1 MGNRLDNG
9 LGAANNVTRGKHAGD
24 IGHAVF
30 VNDEETTEG
39 GCNLSLLGEGACR
52 ALTDCEN
59 NGVSLDIVAR
69 KHIFFINNSVFA
81 LGNVNV
87 NRNKAV
93 IGNTKNRNEMPAINA
108 ILKGLGILNLCSGN
122 VLFPTV
128 VKEDNLL
135 NTGLADSSSGNVHS
149 NVTCADY
156 GNSLA
161 DYGNSLAEVVGLR
174 RLKEVDSK
182 VNVTE
187 CLAKEAKSIRL
198 CSTNG
203 IQCFYSGFLKHIP
216 YVDVLVIA
224 FGFVLRAVA
233 GAAVI
238 DAYISNW
245 LLVCAFTLSLF
256 LAFSKRHH
264 ELVFHAASRRALA
277 GYRKGLLNTLIFVTA
292 ALSVVEYA
300 CYTLRSAMGVR
311 FPGLV
316 YSSVFVALG
325 IGRYMML
332 VYREGGGGRPEK
344 VLLTDRVLWF
354 VLAGYSVS
362 AVLAVAMR

>member
-1 MGNRLDNG
+1 MTLLAWIKALR
-9 LGAANNVTRGKHAGD
+9 
-24 IGHAVF
+24 
-30 VNDEETTEG
+30 VNQW
-39 GCNLSLLGEGACR
+39 
-52 ALTDCEN
+52 
-59 NGVSLDIVAR
+59 
-69 KHIFFINNSVFA
+69 
-81 LGNVNV
+81 
-87 NRNKAV
+87 
-93 IGNTKNRNEMPAINA
+93 TKNAAVMLAWFFSVADASQKEISRGFGSFMMAVGMA
-108 ILKGLGILNLCSGN
+108 GAFCLVSSAFYLLNDVSDYEADRLHPHKRKRPIAADLISKISAVKAAL
-122 VLFPTV
+122 VLFACGVTFPSFV
-128 VKEDNLL
+128 VMVYPGRTIAFGTIMLY
-135 NTGLADSSSGNVHS
+135 SV
-149 NVTCADY
+149 
-156 GNSLA
+156 
-161 DYGNSLAEVVGLR
+161 
-174 RLKEVDSK
+174 
-182 VNVTE
+182 
-187 CLAKEAKSIRL
+187 
-198 CSTNG
+198 

>member
-1 MGNRLDNG
+1 MTLVAWIKALR
-9 LGAANNVTRGKHAGD
+9 
-24 IGHAVF
+24 
-30 VNDEETTEG
+30 VNQW
-39 GCNLSLLGEGACR
+39 
-52 ALTDCEN
+52 
-59 NGVSLDIVAR
+59 
-69 KHIFFINNSVFA
+69 
-81 LGNVNV
+81 
-87 NRNKAV
+87 
-93 IGNTKNRNEMPAINA
+93 TKNAAVMLAWFFSVADASQKEISRGFGSFMMAVGMA
-108 ILKGLGILNLCSGN
+108 GAFCLVSSAFYLLNDVSDYEADRLHPHKSKRPIAADLISKISAVKAAL
-122 VLFPTV
+122 VLFACGVTFPSLV
-128 VKEDNLL
+128 VMVYPGRTIAFGTIMLY
-135 NTGLADSSSGNVHS
+135 SV
-149 NVTCADY
+149 
-156 GNSLA
+156 
-161 DYGNSLAEVVGLR
+161 
-174 RLKEVDSK
+174 
-182 VNVTE
+182 
-187 CLAKEAKSIRL
+187 
-198 CSTNG
+198 
-203 IQCFYSGFLKHIP
+203 IQCFYSGFLKYIP

-264 ELVFHAASRRALA
+264 ELVFHAASRKALA
-277 GYRKGLLNTLIFVTA
+277 GYRKGLLNTLIFLTA

>member
-1 MGNRLDNG
+1 MILLAWIKALR
-9 LGAANNVTRGKHAGD
+9 
-24 IGHAVF
+24 
-30 VNDEETTEG
+30 VNQW
-39 GCNLSLLGEGACR
+39 
-52 ALTDCEN
+52 
-59 NGVSLDIVAR
+59 
-69 KHIFFINNSVFA
+69 
-81 LGNVNV
+81 
-87 NRNKAV
+87 
-93 IGNTKNRNEMPAINA
+93 TKNAAVMLAWFFSVADASQKDISRGFGSFMMAVGMTGA
-108 ILKGLGILNLCSGN
+108 FCLVSSAFYLLNDVSDYESDRLHPHKRKRPIAADLISKISAVKAAL
-122 VLFPTV
+122 VLFACGVTFPSLV
-128 VKEDNLL
+128 VLVYPGRTIAFGTIML
-135 NTGLADSSSGNVHS
+135 YSV
-149 NVTCADY
+149 
-156 GNSLA
+156 
-161 DYGNSLAEVVGLR
+161 
-174 RLKEVDSK
+174 
-182 VNVTE
+182 
-187 CLAKEAKSIRL
+187 
-198 CSTNG
+198 

-264 ELVFHAASRRALA
+264 ELVFHAASRKALA
-277 GYRKGLLNTLIFVTA
+277 GYRKGLLNTLIFMTA

-300 CYTLRSAMGVR
+300 CYTLRSAMGIR
-311 FPGLV
+311 FPGLI
-316 YSSVFVALG
+316 YSSIFVAFG

>member
-1 MGNRLDNG
+1 MTLLAWIKALR
-9 LGAANNVTRGKHAGD
+9 
-24 IGHAVF
+24 
-30 VNDEETTEG
+30 VNQW
-39 GCNLSLLGEGACR
+39 
-52 ALTDCEN
+52 
-59 NGVSLDIVAR
+59 
-69 KHIFFINNSVFA
+69 
-81 LGNVNV
+81 
-87 NRNKAV
+87 
-93 IGNTKNRNEMPAINA
+93 TKNAAVMLAWFFSVADASQKEISRGFGSFMMAVGMA
-108 ILKGLGILNLCSGN
+108 GAFCLVSSAFYLLNDVSDYEADRLHPHKRKRPIAADLISKISAVKAAL
-122 VLFPTV
+122 VLFACGVTFPSLV
-128 VKEDNLL
+128 VMVYPGRTIAFGTIMLY
-135 NTGLADSSSGNVHS
+135 SV
-149 NVTCADY
+149 
-156 GNSLA
+156 
-161 DYGNSLAEVVGLR
+161 
-174 RLKEVDSK
+174 
-182 VNVTE
+182 
-187 CLAKEAKSIRL
+187 
-198 CSTNG
+198 

-264 ELVFHAASRRALA
+264 ELVFHAASRKALA

-292 ALSVVEYA
+292 VLSVVEYA

>member
-1 MGNRLDNG
+1 MILLAWIKALR
-9 LGAANNVTRGKHAGD
+9 
-24 IGHAVF
+24 
-30 VNDEETTEG
+30 VNQW
-39 GCNLSLLGEGACR
+39 
-52 ALTDCEN
+52 
-59 NGVSLDIVAR
+59 
-69 KHIFFINNSVFA
+69 
-81 LGNVNV
+81 
-87 NRNKAV
+87 
-93 IGNTKNRNEMPAINA
+93 TKNAAVMLAWFFSVADASQKDISRGFGSFMMAVGMTGA
-108 ILKGLGILNLCSGN
+108 FCLVSSAFYLLNDVSDYEADRLHPHKRKRPIAADLISKISAVKAAL
-122 VLFPTV
+122 VLFACGVTFPSLV
-128 VKEDNLL
+128 VLVYPGRTIAFGTIML
-135 NTGLADSSSGNVHS
+135 YSV
-149 NVTCADY
+149 
-156 GNSLA
+156 
-161 DYGNSLAEVVGLR
+161 
-174 RLKEVDSK
+174 
-182 VNVTE
+182 
-187 CLAKEAKSIRL
+187 
-198 CSTNG
+198 

-264 ELVFHAASRRALA
+264 ELVFHAASRKALA

-300 CYTLRSAMGVR
+300 CYTLLSAMGIR
-311 FPGLV
+311 FPGLI
-316 YSSVFVALG
+316 YSSIFVALG

>member
-1 MGNRLDNG
+1 MTLLAWIKALR
-9 LGAANNVTRGKHAGD
+9 
-24 IGHAVF
+24 
-30 VNDEETTEG
+30 VNQW
-39 GCNLSLLGEGACR
+39 
-52 ALTDCEN
+52 
-59 NGVSLDIVAR
+59 
-69 KHIFFINNSVFA
+69 
-81 LGNVNV
+81 
-87 NRNKAV
+87 
-93 IGNTKNRNEMPAINA
+93 TKNAAVMLAWFFSVADASQKEISRGFGSFMMAVGMA
-108 ILKGLGILNLCSGN
+108 GAFCLVSSAFYLLNDVSDYEADRLHPHKRKRPIAADLISKISAVKAAL
-122 VLFPTV
+122 VLFACGVTFPSLV
-128 VKEDNLL
+128 VMVYPGRTIAFGTIMLY
-135 NTGLADSSSGNVHS
+135 SV
-149 NVTCADY
+149 
-156 GNSLA
+156 
-161 DYGNSLAEVVGLR
+161 
-174 RLKEVDSK
+174 
-182 VNVTE
+182 
-187 CLAKEAKSIRL
+187 
-198 CSTNG
+198 